1 MVDIL
6 IISTHLNEKEAAFR
20 RLSYF
25 TNFLRRRGYDTMCL
39 GFRTL
44 TNNGIVNPSGI
55 CINSKVFLLSTR
67 FISLILFINTL
78 LSFYIIPYVLVLK
91 PRIILLS
98 VPDSFPLIPAYIA
111 SKIIKAKFIVDVRD
125 PTEEICLNSPS
136 FCRKIDRLLFG
147 HIIRKINYAL
157 YKRADAV
164 TTVTLTAKMILE
176 RVLERKVF
184 VVPNGAD
191 LEYFKPKDKIETRRR
206 LNFANNDFLILY
218 AGTIGGYY
226 NVAEV
231 IEVFKKLNN
240 TTNNRIVRLVLAGT
254 IVDRKHSDILKRIQ
268 TPNIIYLG
276 ALDAERLKELYSA
289 GDVGL
294 IPRINDPA
302 FDYAVPAKFYEYV
315 AMGLPVLA
323 VCRRESELAK
333 IIIENRL
340 GIVCESKECLKKA
353 IKILASNIE
362 LYNTFR
368 ENVLNYRKHIDRKI
382 GAKILLTILKHFIE
396 R

>member
-1 MVDIL
+1 MVKIL
-6 IISTHLNEKEAAFR
+6 IISTHLNKKEAAFR

-25 TNFLRRRGYDTMCL
+25 RNFLRRHQYDAMCL
-39 GFRTL
+39 GFKAL
-44 TNNGIVNPSGI
+44 TYNGIVNPSGT
-55 CINSKVFLLSTR
+55 CINSHILYLSTR
-67 FISLILFINTL
+67 FISLNHFINTL

-91 PRIILLS
+91 PGIILLS

-136 FCRKIDRLLFG
+136 FCKKIDRFLFG
-147 HIIRKINYAL
+147 HIMRKINYTL

-164 TTVTLTAKMILE
+164 ITVTLTAKMILE
-176 RVLERKVF
+176 KVLEKKVF
-184 VVPNGAD
+184 MVPNGAD
-191 LEYFKPKDKIETRRR
+191 LEYFKPEDKTEVRRR
-206 LNFANNDFLILY
+206 LNFASNEFLVIY

-226 NVAEV
+226 NVTDA
-231 IEVFKKLNN
+231 IEVFKELDN
-240 TTNNRIVRLVLAGT
+240 TTNNRTIRLVLAGT
-254 IVDRKHSDILKRIQ
+254 IVDRKHSDILRKIQ

-276 ALDAERLKELYSA
+276 ALDAKRLKELYSA

-302 FDYAVPAKFYEYV
+302 FDYAVPTKFYEYV

-323 VCRRESELAK
+323 ICRKESELAK

-340 GIVCESKECLKKA
+340 GIVCESKECLKES

-362 LYNTFR
+362 VYNAFK
-368 ENVLNYRKHIDRKI
+368 ENVLRYRKHVDRKI
-382 GAKILLTILKHFIE
+382 GAKILFTILKQFIE